1 MTMNDKP
8 QTELFGS
15 EETRP
20 AADVAQ
26 MRKRLI
32 AMGSMGMNRAAL
44 CAFAEVF
51 APGLLTLD
59 DSRYLRGPVVV
70 HQNGWTETLP
80 DWLPAM
86 VSIERAEIVFAET
99 SRSIVGPA
107 EIAAVMYPATMAAPM
122 YSDYADL
129 YIWATV
135 KAHSRRKAISSDD
148 AFRELGSD
156 PITDAS
162 VLEPRGR
169 LFETFRYL
177 AQDIRRRVIAA
188 QTERDRADARQAK
201 AQKPV
206 KPANP
211 ARTVEAE
218 QFTMFVSP

>member
-1 MTMNDKP
+1 MNDKP
-8 QTELFGS
+8 QTELFGP

-20 AADVAQ
+20 AADLAQ

-86 VSIERAEIVFAET
+86 VAIERSEIVFAET
-99 SRSIVGPA
+99 SRYIVGPA
-107 EIAAVMYPATMAAPM
+107 EIAAVMYPATMAAPL
-122 YSDYADL
+122 YSDHADL
-129 YIWATV
+129 YIWATI

-148 AFRELGSD
+148 AHRELLGSY
-156 PITDAS
+156 PITDAA

-169 LFETFRYL
+169 LFETYRRM

-188 QTERDRADARQAK
+188 QTERDRATARQNK
-201 AQKPV
+201 AEQPAQSAKPV
-206 KPANP
+206 KP
-211 ARTVEAE
+211 VQAE
-218 QFTMFVSP
+218 QFSLFVSS

>member
-1 MTMNDKP
+1 MNDKP
-8 QTELFGS
+8 QTELFGP

-20 AADVAQ
+20 AADLAQ

-99 SRSIVGPA
+99 SRYIVGPA

-135 KAHSRRKAISSDD
+135 KAHSRRKAISSHD
-148 AFRELGSD
+148 AFRELLGSD

-169 LFETFRYL
+169 LFETYRYL

-188 QTERDRADARQAK
+188 QTERDRATARQNKAEQPAK
-201 AQKPV
+201 PAKPV
-206 KPANP
+206 KP
-211 ARTVEAE
+211 VQAE
-218 QFTMFVSP
+218 QFSMFVST